1 MTQRD
6 PEVGGH
12 GFRSF
17 YLPAL
22 MSALYMTFSIPYLVP
37 IARRIYGNPAISLA
51 RLNIILHKRMEAGSG
66 LFDDKT
72 KLTAS
77 DQWSG
82 SQSRP
87 ASSRLLLASVL
98 GPWMGVWRE
107 WGGIGSNL
115 TPSKP

>member
-1 MTQRD
+1 MWRD
-6 PEVGGH
+6 AEAGGR
-12 GFRSF
+12 GFRPF

-51 RLNIILHKRMEAGSG
+51 GLNIILHKRMEAGSG

-72 KLTAS
+72 KFMAS

-82 SQSRP
+82 SQPRP
-87 ASSRLLLASVL
+87 TSSRLLLASVCWDP
-98 GPWMGVWRE
+98 GCVS
-107 WGGIGSNL
+107 GGNG
-115 TPSKP
+115 KE